1 MGTKKRHQC
10 LSMIVHKHR
19 APCYCLVCVRGVLG
33 LQRFCTGE
41 ERNVKHP
48 CLCATTT
55 QDFRR
60 SLVYICKR
68 GLSNLFREQNSEVC
82 MVCLVFVYGC
92 ACCKKMCR
100 KDEGELLGAD
110 ESRTNRSVG
119 QAVHMRNPSRM
130 GCVGVVVFQI
140 SMPHISRRKNK

>member
-1 MGTKKRHQC
+1 M
-10 LSMIVHKHR
+10 
-19 APCYCLVCVRGVLG
+19 
-33 LQRFCTGE
+33 
-41 ERNVKHP
+41 
-48 CLCATTT
+48 
-55 QDFRR
+55 
-60 SLVYICKR
+60 YIYKR

-100 KDEGELLGAD
+100 RDEGEQLGAD

-119 QAVHMRNPSRM
+119 QTVHMRNPSRM

-140 SMPHISRRKNK
+140 SMPHISRRKNKKMIDEDLLNCEI